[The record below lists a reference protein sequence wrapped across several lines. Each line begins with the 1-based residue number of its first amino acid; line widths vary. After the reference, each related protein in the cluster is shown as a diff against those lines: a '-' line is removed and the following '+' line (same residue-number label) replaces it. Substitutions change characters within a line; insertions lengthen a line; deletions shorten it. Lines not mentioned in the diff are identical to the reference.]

1 MTIKEA
7 YAERKRELEEIAAI
21 CAKILQDGASSFREA
36 LQTFWFIHLL
46 DGNDSPGRFDQLYM
60 YPYYNRDVDNGAITQ
75 EEVQSLLDHLCV
87 CSGGQNLTFPLYLL
101 CFLHI

>member
-46 DGNDSPGRFDQLYM
+46 EGNDSPGRFDQYM
-60 YPYYNRDVDNGAITQ
+60 YQYYNRDVGNSIITQ
-75 EEVQSLLDHLCV
+75 REVQSLLDHLWKRFNDV
-87 CSGGQNLTFPLYLL
+87 CS
-101 CFLHI
+101 